1 MLHAAK
7 PWRTFRWHTR
17 QKRTYWGP
25 YRSSM
30 QSDHVIYESRPE
42 TARLLY
48 ADFDFHGPKC
58 PGRSIHGVPVRYVN
72 AIASITRR

>member
-1 MLHAAK
+1 MADVPLVHEAEA
-7 PWRTFRWHTR
+7 H
-17 QKRTYWGP
+17 YWGS